1 MSQAHCRGLNAK
13 IEKIEPRE
21 DQSSGSQNNRTTMN
35 PIINDPKSGKQ
46 DFQIDLKMAERF
58 LTLLSEDVETIFS
71 FQTFDDKKEHQTPP
85 KVLHGSFEKHKDEL
99 LRLNRLGAGV
109 FVTVNQ
115 TDGKGRLKEN
125 VIEIRSVFVDLDGSP
140 LQPVLDGP
148 LSPHIIIES
157 SPDRYHAYWITEG
170 VNLEYFTLIQKKLC
184 ERFDGD
190 PVVCDLSRVMRLPGF
205 SHQKSNPFLTK
216 IIQESGEQPFSLERI
231 LDAFK
236 IELSSSKETER
247 QSNPVLEALKQQHMI
262 INKQSHP
269 MGCWTIR
276 CPWEHDHTTQDLG
289 TKYYEPHTN
298 GYEHHGFQCFHSH
311 CAGKTIKDLLLFLKL
326 KEETIEPLPLHRP
339 IAPPNPYPMEAL
351 GEILGSAAKALQSII
366 KAPDAIC
373 AQSVLGAAA
382 LACQAFAN
390 IEIDGRT
397 IPLSLFLITVAESGE
412 RKSATD
418 QVALQPVYAWQQMQA
433 SEYRSASQNYQRLYE
448 VWDAQKKD
456 FLKTIKK
463 DEPAS
468 LFSIPEPV
476 KPLEPL
482 ILVDEP
488 TYEGVVK
495 LLAVGQPSMG
505 IFSDEG
511 GRFVGGHAMNRDNQI
526 KTISG
531 LSSLW
536 DGKPVNRSRAGE
548 GTMILYGRRVSL
560 HLMVQESILSL
571 LMGNSG
577 IEQQGFLPRCLLS
590 FPASTAGNRPYS
602 HQDANKNKE
611 LMRYKDRINSLLDV
625 EFPVDPPPAPQ
636 NELKPKSLS
645 LSNDAK
651 TVWVKFHDEIDKDL
665 APGGQFASIHRFGS
679 KSAEH
684 VLRLAG
690 ILAMISDPDVNLIE
704 EQYIH
709 MGIAL
714 VNYYLSETMRI
725 QGYIS
730 IPHNLIL
737 AQKVL
742 DWCGLK
748 NREEL
753 TLRDLYQYGPN
764 EVREAK
770 KAQEIMKTL
779 EDHKWAQKMDNRK
792 NSWVIRK
799 QERKPC

>member
-1 MSQAHCRGLNAK
+1 MNTKSET
-13 IEKIEPRE
+13 IEKFEPYE
-21 DQSSGSQNNRTTMN
+21 DQSSGSQKNRTTMN
-35 PIINDPKSGKQ
+35 SIINDPKSGKQ
-46 DFQIDLKMAERF
+46 DFQIDLKMAGRF
-58 LTLLSEDVETIFS
+58 LTLLSEDVEDVFS
-71 FQTFDDKKEHQTPP
+71 FQTFDDKKESLTHP
-85 KVLHGSFEKHKDEL
+85 KVLHGSFEKHRDEL
-99 LRLNRLGAGV
+99 FRVNRLGAGI
-109 FVTVNQ
+109 FVTVNK
-115 TDGKGRLKEN
+115 TDGKGRSAEN
-125 VIEIRSVFVDLDGSP
+125 VTTVRAIFVDLDGSA

-157 SPDRYHAYWITEG
+157 SPGRYHAYWITEG
-170 VNLEYFTLIQKKLC
+170 VDLAHFTPIQKKLC
-184 ERFDGD
+184 KRFNGD
-190 PVVCDLSRVMRLPGF
+190 PAVCDLSRVMRLPGF
-205 SHQKSNPFLTK
+205 FHQKGDPFLTK
-216 IIQESGEQPFSLERI
+216 IIQESGEQPFSLEWI
-231 LDAFK
+231 LDAFE
-236 IELSSSKETER
+236 IDLSSSKEIEKHF
-247 QSNPVLEALKQQHMI
+247 NPVLEALTKQRMI
-262 INKQSHP
+262 ISKQPHP

-276 CPWEHDHTTQDLG
+276 CPWECDHTTQDHG

-298 GYEHHGFQCFHSH
+298 GYAHHGFKCFHSH
-311 CAGKTIKDLLLFLKL
+311 CADRIVKDLLQFLKL
-326 KEETIEPLPLHRP
+326 KEEIIEPLPLHRP
-339 IAPPNPYPMEAL
+339 ISPPNPYPMEAL

-366 KAPDAIC
+366 RAPDAIC

-390 IEIDGRT
+390 IEIDGRK

-433 SEYRSASQNYQRLYE
+433 SEYRAASQNYQRQYE
-448 VWDAQKKD
+448 VWEAQKKE

-560 HLMVQESILSL
+560 HLMIQESILSQ
-571 LMGNSG
+571 LMSDSG
-577 IEQQGFLPRCLLS
+577 IEQQGFLPRCLLA
-590 FPASTAGNRPYS
+590 FPASTAGNRPYA
-602 HQDANKNKE
+602 HQDANKNKD
-611 LMRYKDRINSLLDV
+611 LIRYKDKINSLLDV
-625 EFPVDPPPAPQ
+625 KFPVDPPPAPQ
-636 NELKPKSLS
+636 NELKIRSLS
-645 LSNDAK
+645 LSKDAK
-651 TVWVKFHDEIDKDL
+651 SAWVKFHDAIDRDL
-665 APGGQFASIHRFGS
+665 GPGGQFTSIRRFGS

-690 ILAMISDPDVNLIE
+690 ILAMIDDPNVNLVE

-714 VNYYLSETMRI
+714 VNYYLSETARVH
-725 QGYIS
+725 GYLA
-730 IPHNLIL
+730 IPHSLVL

-742 DWCGLK
+742 DWCWLK
-748 NREEL
+748 DRGEL
-753 TLRDLYQYGPN
+753 TLRHLYQCGPN

-770 KAQEIMKTL
+770 KAQEIMKIL
-779 EDHKWAQKMDNRK
+779 EDHGWAQKLDDRK
-792 NSWVIRK
+792 NSWAIRK
-799 QERKPC
+799 Q

>member
-1 MSQAHCRGLNAK
+1 MSTK
-13 IEKIEPRE
+13 SETIEKLEPHE
-21 DQSSGSQNNRTTMN
+21 DQPSGSQKNRTTVN
-35 PIINDPKSGKQ
+35 RIINDPKSGKQ

-58 LTLLSEDVETIFS
+58 LTLLSEDIETVFS
-71 FQTFDDKKEHQTPP
+71 FQTFDDKKENLTHP
-85 KVLHGSFEKHKDEL
+85 KVLHGSFDKHKDEL
-99 LRLNRLGAGV
+99 LRLNRLGAGI

-115 TDGKGRLKEN
+115 TDGKGRSAEN
-125 VIEIRSVFVDLDGSP
+125 VKTVRAIFVDLDGSP
-140 LQPVLDGP
+140 LQPVLDSP

-157 SPDRYHAYWITEG
+157 SPGRYHAYWITEG
-170 VNLEYFTLIQKKLC
+170 MDLTHFSPIQKNLC
-184 ERFDGD
+184 KRFNGD
-190 PVVCDLSRVMRLPGF
+190 PVVCDLARVMRLPGF
-205 SHQKSNPFLTK
+205 SHQKGDPFLTK
-216 IIQESGEQPFSLERI
+216 IIQESGEQPFSLEQI
-231 LDAFK
+231 FDAFQ
-236 IELSSSKETER
+236 IDLSSSIEAEKH
-247 QSNPVLEALKQQHMI
+247 SNPVLEALRQQKMI
-262 INKQSHP
+262 INQHTRP
-269 MGCWTIR
+269 MGCWTIQ
-276 CPWEHDHTTQDLG
+276 CPWKHLHSAQDHG
-289 TKYYEPHTN
+289 TKYYEPNTN
-298 GYEHHGFQCFHSH
+298 GYTSHGFQCFHSH
-311 CAGKTIKDLLLFLKL
+311 CKNRSIQDLIGFLKP
-326 KEETIEPLPLHRP
+326 KEESIEPLPLHRP
-339 IAPPNPYPMEAL
+339 IAVPNPYPIDAL
-351 GEILGSAAKALQSII
+351 GEILGSAAKALQSVI

-468 LFSIPEPV
+468 LFSIPEPI

-560 HLMVQESILSL
+560 HLMIQESILSL
-571 LMGNSG
+571 LMSDSG
-577 IEQQGFLPRCLLS
+577 IEQQGFLPRCLLA

-602 HQDANKNKE
+602 HQDANKNQE
-611 LMRYKDRINSLLDV
+611 LIRYKDRINSLLDV
-625 EFPVDPPPAPQ
+625 KFPVDPPPAPQ
-636 NELKPKSLS
+636 NELKLRSLS
-645 LSNDAK
+645 LSNNAK
-651 TVWVKFHDEIDKDL
+651 SAWVKFHDTIDRDL
-665 APGGQFASIHRFGS
+665 APDGQFASIRRFGS

-690 ILAMISDPDVNLIE
+690 ILAMIDDPSVNLVE

-709 MGIAL
+709 MGIIL
-714 VNYYLSETMRI
+714 VNYYLSETARVH
-725 QGYIS
+725 GYLA
-730 IPHNLIL
+730 IPHHLVL

-742 DWCGLK
+742 DWCWLK
-748 NREEL
+748 DKEEL
-753 TLRDLYQYGPN
+753 TLRNLYQYGPN
-764 EVREAK
+764 EVRESK
-770 KAQEIMKTL
+770 KAQEIMKIL
-779 EDHKWAQKMDNRK
+779 EEHGWAKKMDDSK
-792 NSWVIRK
+792 TSWVVRK
-799 QERKPC
+799 QLERERC